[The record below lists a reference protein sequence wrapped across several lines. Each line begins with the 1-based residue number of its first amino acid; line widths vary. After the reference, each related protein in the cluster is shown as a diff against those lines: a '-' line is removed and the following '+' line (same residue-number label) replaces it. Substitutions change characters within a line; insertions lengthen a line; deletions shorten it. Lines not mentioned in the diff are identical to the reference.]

1 MLSTSGV
8 RERGGGSGCVGSRQ
22 EIVDLLLRLSFE
34 SKGNKGHGK
43 FHRLMDDMLSREKLF
58 GMEIGQLVEIQR

>member
-1 MLSTSGV
+1 M
-8 RERGGGSGCVGSRQ
+8 GSRQ